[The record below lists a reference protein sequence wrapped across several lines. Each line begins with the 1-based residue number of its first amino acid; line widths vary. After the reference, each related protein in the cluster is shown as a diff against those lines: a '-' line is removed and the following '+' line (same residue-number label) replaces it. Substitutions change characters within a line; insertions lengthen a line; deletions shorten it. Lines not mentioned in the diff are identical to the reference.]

1 MPGVGPV
8 AGVMLS
14 AKIGVAKDFRSGR
27 DFAAWTGLTPK
38 NHSTAGKNRL
48 GVITRA
54 GDERLR
60 SVLVVGATAVIN
72 QWRRTGRSG
81 WPWRNKT

>member
-8 AGVMLS
+8 VGVMLS

-27 DFAAWTGLTPK
+27 DFAAWIGLTPK

-72 QWRRTGRSG
+72 QWRRTGRTG
-81 WPWRNKT
+81 